1 MCPTKGR
8 QASPTPESLGFRL
21 AVVRPAALGGSGFGR
36 LLAAPP
42 PAGGSEQVCSRPHRP
57 LARCSLGWGPEQ
69 AGGKGAACCP
79 PCGSPVAT
87 ATEVGGA
94 GQAERA
100 GGQGRDEKALH
111 GRTKAVCE
119 LGRLAS
125 GPSGQTER

>member
-69 AGGKGAACCP
+69 AGGEGAACCP

-87 ATEVGGA
+87 ATEVGV
-94 GQAERA
+94 
-100 GGQGRDEKALH
+100 GGRPG
-111 GRTKAVCE
+111 
-119 LGRLAS
+119 
-125 GPSGQTER
+125 